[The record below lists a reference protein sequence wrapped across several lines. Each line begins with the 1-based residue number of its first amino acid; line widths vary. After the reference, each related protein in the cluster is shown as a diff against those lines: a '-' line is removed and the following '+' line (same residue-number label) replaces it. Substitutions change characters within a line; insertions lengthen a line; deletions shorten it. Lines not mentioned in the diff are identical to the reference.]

1 MAALGLLCCVGFP
14 LVTASGGYS
23 LVSVRRFL
31 IAVASPAA
39 EPGLKGMLSCPIA
52 HGIFP
57 DQGSNPCLLYWQA
70 DSLPLYVL
78 RLVMSNSLQHQG
90 VQPARLLWPWGF
102 SRQEYW
108 SGLLCPPPGDLPRI
122 KPRSPTLQPDS
133 LLSEPPGKPSSSLV
147 LLNIPCFAEFSG
159 QAQVLAHQ
167 QSKETGQDELQ
178 PWGMEGI
185 LFLSRSPV

>member
-57 DQGSNPCLLYWQA
+57 DQGSNPCLLYCQA

-108 SGLLCPPPGDLPRI
+108 SGLPYLPPGGLPNPGLSHCIALIVIIRVTGLPRGS
-122 KPRSPTLQPDS
+122 KPGRRGPHAS
-133 LLSEPPGKPSSSLV
+133 
-147 LLNIPCFAEFSG
+147 
-159 QAQVLAHQ
+159 
-167 QSKETGQDELQ
+167 
-178 PWGMEGI
+178 
-185 LFLSRSPV
+185 